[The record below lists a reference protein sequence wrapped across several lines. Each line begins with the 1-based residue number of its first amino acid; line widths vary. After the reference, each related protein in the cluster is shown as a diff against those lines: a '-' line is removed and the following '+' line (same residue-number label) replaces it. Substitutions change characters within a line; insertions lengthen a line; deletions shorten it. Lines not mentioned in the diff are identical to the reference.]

1 MVPACLW
8 GLAAYADVVAPSTTS
23 HRVLAAMPRTTT
35 TIAEEE
41 ALDQQQPVSSNRRN
55 NNKDNSTVATSTS
68 HHRSHSLPNQIWDIV
83 SSMVNGPSNN
93 QNAVPSASAAAAGAC
108 RSYLAPSTLPGAGLG
123 MFAGRDFAEG
133 DHVTTGDAV
142 VPLLDVDWNSY
153 GKNKNN
159 FLWGT

>member
-23 HRVLAAMPRTTT
+23 HRVLAAMPRT
-35 TIAEEE
+35 IAEEE
-41 ALDQQQPVSSNRRN
+41 ALEQQQPVSHQHR

-83 SSMVNGPSNN
+83 TSMVNGPTNN
-93 QNAVPSASAAAAGAC
+93 QNSVPSASSAAAAGAC